1 MSSPSG
7 CVNCNDESEIDTK
20 HEAECS
26 EGEDAQIRI
35 APHVQAYL
43 AHNNPTTTCCGLS
56 IPIAFERAAPGTW
69 WNPRFDSE
77 VLEGQ
82 YRNSSFRQIRLR
94 FRFAL
99 LYILIFSITWFIYF
113 VVLGLGFNNMV
124 VKWPYL
130 CSIFGGVLLITCIML
145 FITFTNV
152 YKVYTLKLS
161 LVMALA
167 LCALSLSLVT
177 LTTVTHPQDGAVQA
191 ADISQSGHFTMC
203 IEILLIIYTLTPL
216 PLYACVVIGL
226 LYSIIFEIL
235 NIVLHMKEG
244 ELHYPGL
251 FVRILLQLC
260 VHIIG
265 VHIYLMTFVRMRG
278 TFMKVGQ
285 SLLVRRQLEME
296 KQLKEKMIH
305 SVMPPKLASWL
316 MDEQV
321 QESDTNLRTH
331 DPLNPRNSNPGTSDI
346 KSLFRPF
353 NMSCMDNVS
362 ILFADIVGFT
372 RMSSNKGAEELVN
385 ILNDLFEKFDELCK
399 AHGCEKIST
408 LGDCYYC
415 VSGCPEPRPDHATCC
430 VEMGL
435 GMIEAIQEFD
445 RERGE
450 GINMRVGVHTGTVL
464 CGIVGTRRFK
474 FDVWSNDV
482 SFANKMESTG
492 KPGRVH
498 ISEETSRFLGGSY
511 VLEEG
516 EEVFGH
522 KTFFIEGRQLHSPYD
537 HDQCLTP
544 SNPVNLRLI
553 ISPAA
558 SPQSILSFNHS
569 PQPPSR
575 GSHRNNTLAPHKPD
589 SSNYLSPTPF
599 HFRTKASSLPSIL
612 DSDAELEDKREKAF
626 PERADSSSKSPTSV
640 GSYGKYTNKLKNW
653 KVPKFLRKHSD
664 TPLHEIKKQ
673 EFGDKTIHFL
683 ETGAGI
689 GLQSNNGYHQV
700 PIVIE
705 SQDNKVARPVHS
717 SSKLNIPQ
725 SHEMACF
732 EREIIDIRSYLSQSR
747 SNMSPFARSSSYRSQ
762 YGRPNHIEVPPPVRA
777 RSSTLS
783 AHQGGAAGA
792 AGVAGA
798 AGEGDAPRPKER
810 RLHLPLAP
818 PARADD
824 SVSLCP
830 SVNSRKDSGI
840 RSTSRRSSIQHQIFA
855 LNNTLAA
862 SQHDMMQQR
871 VSGYYTSSQ
880 SSLNETSRSR
890 LPPPLDAKQVESLQK
905 LRKQSDLH
913 LIRCVQDNARSGVNY
928 FVQPP
933 LTRFTLCFKT
943 PEMEKFYRDKAHRS
957 DDCEDFPPTLTTS
970 RFNTALDILVSAI
983 IFLSV
988 AASTFALYDQW
999 RRSIGWFLFFI
1010 LIEAMA
1016 TSLCVYRHYL
1026 KWKTKN
1032 GTLVVT
1038 RTIRRSVKIFKY
1050 LSNWYPWHLSG
1061 SLLISL
1067 PILAVLINFSCQN
1080 TTLTILQGQQPFYVY
1095 LFCTSVVHFCNFT
1108 QMNWLVKNVLVSAYS
1123 GLFLFLAVL
1132 GCHEMHSR
1140 PGDSVHKTL
1149 SPLTVANN
1157 ETDFFNGT
1165 VNDLNDGKVEFQHEI
1180 HLKEL
1185 YLDTVLL
1192 LMLVW
1197 FLNREFEISYRLS
1210 FYSNFEANRDKQ
1222 KVQNTRNQADWLLH
1236 NIIPRHVADQLKNTA
1251 KYSENHKDAGIIFA
1265 SIVNFNEMYDESYLK
1280 GKEYLRVLNELIADF
1295 DELLERSEFQH
1306 VEKIK
1311 TIGSTFMAASGLN
1324 PDLRRASR
1332 DPHEHL
1338 FQLMDFALEM
1348 QKVVDNFNQD
1358 LLEFDFI
1365 LRIGFNFG
1373 DVTAGVIG
1381 TTKLYYDIWGDAVNI
1396 ASRMDSTGVPKRIQ
1410 VGEACI
1416 PVLSSRYEF
1425 EQRGSVYVKGKDD
1438 MNVYLVIG
1446 KRNA

>member
-1 MSSPSG
+1 MSTQGG
-7 CVNCNDESEIDTK
+7 CVSCHDGSDHYDAK

-26 EGEDAQIRI
+26 EGEDAQIQL

-43 AHNNPTTTCCGLS
+43 AHNNPTTNCCGFA

-77 VLEGQ
+77 ILEGQ
-82 YRNSSFRQIRLR
+82 YRSSSFRQIRLR

-99 LYILIFSITWFIYF
+99 LYILIFSVSWFVYF
-113 VVLGLGFNNMV
+113 VVLGMNGITI
-124 VKWPYL
+124 KWPFL
-130 CSIFGGVLLITCIML
+130 CSIFAGVLLITCAML
-145 FITFTNV
+145 FVTFTNI
-152 YKVYTLKLS
+152 YKIYTFKLS
-161 LVMALA
+161 LVIALA
-167 LCALSLSLVT
+167 LCTLSLSLVT
-177 LTTVTHPQDGAVQA
+177 LTTQLDTYFSQA

-216 PLYACVVIGL
+216 PLFACVIIGL
-226 LYSIIFEIL
+226 LYSVVFEIL
-235 NIVLHMKEG
+235 NIVLHLTEQ
-244 ELHYPGL
+244 EWQYPGM
-251 FVRILLQLC
+251 FVRILLQIC

-316 MDEQV
+316 MEEQV
-321 QESDTNLRTH
+321 QESDINFKTL
-331 DPLNPRNSNPGTSDI
+331 DPLNPRTSNPGASDI

-353 NMSCMDNVS
+353 NMNSMDNVS

-385 ILNDLFEKFDELCK
+385 ILNDLFEKFDELCIV
-399 AHGCEKIST
+399 HGCEKIST

-450 GINMRVGVHTGTVL
+450 GVNMRVGVHTGTVL

-482 SFANKMESTG
+482 TFANKMESTG

-498 ISEETSRFLGGSY
+498 ISEETSTFLGGSY

-522 KTFFIEGRQLHSPYD
+522 KTYFIEGRQMSSPYD

-558 SPQSILSFNHS
+558 SPQSVLSFNHS
-569 PQPPSR
+569 PLPMSAKT
-575 GSHRNNTLAPHKPD
+575 SDVLTDERNSSSKTDSN
-589 SSNYLSPTPF
+589 SSNFLSPNPF
-599 HFRTKASSLPSIL
+599 NFRTKASSLPSIL
-612 DSDAELEDKREKAF
+612 DSDAELEEKRDKGF
-626 PERADSSSKSPTSV
+626 TERNDNSSKSPTSV
-640 GSYGKYTNKLKNW
+640 GSYGKYTNKLRNW
-653 KVPKFLRKHSD
+653 KVPRFLRKHSD

-673 EFGDKTIHFL
+673 DFNEKSINFL
-683 ETGAGI
+683 ERGDVGA
-689 GLQSNNGYHQV
+689 QSNNGYHQV

-705 SQDNKVARPVHS
+705 SQDNKNAKALH

-725 SHEMACF
+725 DTASF
-732 EREIIDIRSYLSQSR
+732 EREVIDIRSYLSQSR

-762 YGRPNHIEVPPPVRA
+762 YGRPNIEVPVSRA
-777 RSSTLS
+777 RSSTLTNNDL
-783 AHQGGAAGA
+783 
-792 AGVAGA
+792 V
-798 AGEGDAPRPKER
+798 RPKDR
-810 RLHLPLAP
+810 RLNLPLPTHVAKHS
-818 PARADD
+818 DD
-824 SVSLCP
+824 VVSLCP
-830 SVNSRKDSGI
+830 SINSRKDSGI
-840 RSTSRRSSIQHQIFA
+840 RSTSRRSSIQQQIFA
-855 LNNTLAA
+855 LNHAALAT
-862 SQHDMMQQR
+862 SQNDMMQHR

-880 SSLNETSRSR
+880 SSLNDVPSKSR
-890 LPPPLDAKQVESLQK
+890 LPPPLNEKQVQSLQK
-905 LRKQSDLH
+905 LRKQSDLQ
-913 LIRCVQDNARSGVNY
+913 LIRCVQDNARSGINY

-933 LTRFTLCFKT
+933 LNRFTLFFKA
-943 PEMEKFYRDKAHRS
+943 PEMENHYRDKAHRS
-957 DDCEDFPPTLTTS
+957 DDSEDFPPTLTTS

-983 IFLSV
+983 IFLAV
-988 AASTFALYDQW
+988 ATSILVLYKEW
-999 RRSIGWFLFFI
+999 IYSMGWIIFFI
-1010 LIEAMA
+1010 VIEAIA
-1016 TSLCVYRHYL
+1016 ISLCVYRHYL

-1032 GTLVVT
+1032 NPLVIT
-1038 RTIRRSVKIFKY
+1038 DTIRRSVRIFRK
-1050 LSNWYPWHLSG
+1050 LSAWHPWHLSG

-1080 TTLTILQGQQPFYVY
+1080 TTMTILRGEQSFYVY
-1095 LFCTSVVHFCNFT
+1095 LLCVSIVHFCNFT
-1108 QMNWLVKNVLVSAYS
+1108 QMSWLVKNTLVSLYA
-1123 GLFLFLAVL
+1123 GLFLFLAVF
-1132 GCHEMHSR
+1132 GCHEANTHMLATDINEQLSARLFAQNITFLNLTNASLEDSFDSSNRTIVEGMH
-1140 PGDSVHKTL
+1140 HKMH
-1149 SPLTVANN
+1149 LT
-1157 ETDFFNGT
+1157 
-1165 VNDLNDGKVEFQHEI
+1165 
-1180 HLKEL
+1180 EL
-1185 YLDTVLL
+1185 YLDVVLL

-1210 FYSNFEANRDKQ
+1210 FYSNVVANRDKQ
-1222 KVQNTRNQADWLLH
+1222 RVQIMRNQADWLLH

-1251 KYSENHKDAGIIFA
+1251 KYSENHKDVAIIFA

-1295 DELLERSEFQH
+1295 DELLERREFQH

-1324 PDLRRASR
+1324 PDLRHASR
-1332 DPHEHL
+1332 SNYEHL
-1338 FQLMDFALEM
+1338 YQLMDFAIEM

-1358 LLEFDFI
+1358 LLEFNFI
-1365 LRIGFNFG
+1365 IRIGYNFG

-1396 ASRMDSTGVPKRIQ
+1396 ASRMDSTGVAKRIQ

-1416 PVLSSRYEF
+1416 PVLSQRYDF
-1425 EQRGSVYVKGKDD
+1425 EPRGSVYVKGKDD
-1438 MNVYLVIG
+1438 MNVYLLVG
-1446 KRNA
+1446 KKET

>member
-1 MSSPSG
+1 MSAHSG
-7 CVNCNDESEIDTK
+7 CMGCNEASEHFESK
-20 HEAECS
+20 HDVECS
-26 EGEDAQIRI
+26 EGEDTQIRL

-43 AHNNPTTTCCGLS
+43 AHNNSTTNCCGFG

-77 VLEGQ
+77 ILEGQ
-82 YRNSSFRQIRLR
+82 YRSSSFRQIRLR

-113 VVLGLGFNNMV
+113 VVLGLNDV
-124 VKWPYL
+124 TVKWPFL
-130 CSIFGGVLLITCIML
+130 CSIFAGVLLITSVML
-145 FITFTNV
+145 FITFTQI
-152 YKVYTLKLS
+152 YKVYTFRLS

-167 LCALSLSLVT
+167 LCTLSLSLIA
-177 LTTVTHPQDGAVQA
+177 LTTQIETSSQV

-216 PLYACVVIGL
+216 PLFACVSIGL
-226 LYSIIFEIL
+226 LFSIAFETL
-235 NIVLHMKEG
+235 NVFLHLSEQ
-244 ELHYPGL
+244 EWQYPGML
-251 FVRILLQLC
+251 VRILLHLC

-316 MDEQV
+316 MEEQV
-321 QESDTNLRTH
+321 QDTETLSKSH
-331 DPLNPRNSNPGTSDI
+331 DPLQPRTSNPGASDI

-353 NMSCMDNVS
+353 NMSSMDNVS

-372 RMSSNKGAEELVN
+372 KMSSNKGAEELVN
-385 ILNDLFEKFDELCK
+385 ILNDLFEKFDELCLV
-399 AHGCEKIST
+399 HGCEKIST

-435 GMIEAIQEFD
+435 GMIEAIQDFD

-450 GINMRVGVHTGTVL
+450 GVNMRVGVHTGTVL

-482 SFANKMESTG
+482 TLANKMESTG

-522 KTFFIEGRQLHSPYD
+522 KTYFIEGRQFSSPYD
-537 HDQCLTP
+537 HENCLSP

-558 SPQSILSFNHS
+558 SPQSVLSISHS
-569 PQPPSR
+569 PLPLSAKT
-575 GSHRNNTLAPHKPD
+575 SDASSDDKSNKPD
-589 SSNYLSPTPF
+589 AKYSSNFLSPSPF
-599 HFRTKASSLPSIL
+599 NFRNKASSLPSIL
-612 DSDAELEDKREKAF
+612 DSDTELDDKRDKRF
-626 PERADSSSKSPTSV
+626 TNGNDNSSKSPTSI
-640 GSYGKYTNKLKNW
+640 GSCGKYTNKIKQW

-664 TPLHEIKKQ
+664 TPLHEMKKQ
-673 EFGDKTIHFL
+673 NFSDKTIHFV
-683 ETGAGI
+683 ESGDGAI
-689 GLQSNNGYHQV
+689 QSNNGYHKV

-705 SQDNKVARPVHS
+705 SHDAKCVRPLQS
-717 SSKLNIPQ
+717 SSKINNIRNQ
-725 SHEMACF
+725 EMALF
-732 EREIIDIRSYLSQSR
+732 EKEIIDIRSYLSQSR

-762 YGRPNHIEVPPPVRA
+762 YGRPNIEQVPVSRA
-777 RSSTLS
+777 RSSTL
-783 AHQGGAAGA
+783 ATQG
-792 AGVAGA
+792 
-798 AGEGDAPRPKER
+798 ELIRPKER
-810 RLHLPLAP
+810 KLNLPIP
-818 PARADD
+818 PNQVRPPEDI
-824 SVSLCP
+824 VSLCP

-840 RSTSRRSSIQHQIFA
+840 RSTSRRSSIQQQIFA
-855 LNNTLAA
+855 LNHVSLAT
-862 SQHDMMQQR
+862 SQVDIMQHR

-880 SSLNETSRSR
+880 SSLNDVPSRTR
-890 LPPPLDAKQVESLQK
+890 LPAPLNEQQVQSLQK
-905 LRKQSDLH
+905 LRKQSDLQ
-913 LIRCVQDNARSGVNY
+913 LIRCVQDNARSGINY

-933 LTRFTLCFKT
+933 LNGLTLCFKQ
-943 PEMEKFYRDKAHRS
+943 PEMERLYRDKAHRS

-970 RFNTALDILVSAI
+970 RYNTALDILVSLI
-983 IFLSV
+983 IFLIV
-988 AASTFALYDQW
+988 AASIVIVYKEW
-999 RRSIGWFLFFI
+999 RYSLGWFILFMTMEI
-1010 LIEAMA
+1010 MA
-1016 TSLCVYRHYL
+1016 ISLCVYRHYL
-1026 KWKTKN
+1026 KWRTKSDPEDITT
-1032 GTLVVT
+1032 TL
-1038 RTIRRSVKIFKY
+1038 RRSVKVFRK

-1067 PILAVLINFSCQN
+1067 PVLAVLVNFSCQN
-1080 TTLTILQGQQPFYVY
+1080 TTLTILKGKQSFYVY
-1095 LFCTSVVHFCNFT
+1095 LLNVSIVHFCNFT
-1108 QMNWLVKNVLVSAYS
+1108 QMSWLVKNALVTLYA
-1123 GLFLFLAVL
+1123 GLFLFLSLL
-1132 GCHEMHSR
+1132 GCREVNTQFLNSDINSPLNLVAQNSTILNATMLLEELFEGNSTNVFNAVQHEMH
-1140 PGDSVHKTL
+1140 L
-1149 SPLTVANN
+1149 
-1157 ETDFFNGT
+1157 
-1165 VNDLNDGKVEFQHEI
+1165 Q
-1180 HLKEL
+1180 EL
-1185 YLDTVLL
+1185 YLDVALL
-1192 LMLVW
+1192 LILVW

-1210 FYSNFEANRDKQ
+1210 FYSNVVANRDKQ
-1222 KVQNTRNQADWLLH
+1222 RVQNMRNQADWLLH
-1236 NIIPRHVADQLKNTA
+1236 NIIPRHVAEQLKNTA
-1251 KYSENHKDAGIIFA
+1251 KYSENHKDVAIIFA

-1295 DELLERSEFQH
+1295 DELLERPQFQH

-1324 PDLRRASR
+1324 PNLRQSSQSC
-1332 DPHEHL
+1332 HEHL
-1338 FQLMDFALEM
+1338 YQLMDFALEM
-1348 QKVVDNFNQD
+1348 QKVVENFNQD

-1365 LRIGFNFG
+1365 LRIGYNFG

-1381 TTKLYYDIWGDAVNI
+1381 TTKLYYDIWGDAVNM
-1396 ASRMDSTGVPKRIQ
+1396 ASRMDSTGVVKRIQ

-1416 PVLSSRYEF
+1416 PVLSTRYDF
-1425 EQRGSVYVKGKDD
+1425 EPRGSVYVKGKDN

-1446 KRNA
+1446 KKDT

>member
-1 MSSPSG
+1 MTEQSG
-7 CVNCNDESEIDTK
+7 CVSCSDGSHQFDSK
-20 HEAECS
+20 HDVECS
-26 EGEDAQIRI
+26 EGEDAQIRL

-43 AHNNPTTTCCGLS
+43 ARNNPTTNCCGLT

-77 VLEGQ
+77 ILEGQ
-82 YRNSSFRQIRLR
+82 YRSSSFRQIRLR

-99 LYILIFSITWFIYF
+99 LYILIFSISWFVYF
-113 VVLGLGFNNMV
+113 VVLGLNGIP
-124 VKWPYL
+124 VKWPSL
-130 CSIFGGVLLITCIML
+130 CSIFAAVLLITSVML
-145 FITFTNV
+145 FVTFTNI
-152 YKVYTLKLS
+152 YRVYTFKLS

-167 LCALSLSLVT
+167 LCTLSLSLVT
-177 LTTVTHPQDGAVQA
+177 LTTRLETAAFSQA

-216 PLYACVVIGL
+216 PLYACVIIGI
-226 LYSIIFEIL
+226 LYSIVFEVL
-235 NIVLHMKEG
+235 NIVLHLSEQ
-244 ELHYPGL
+244 EWQCPGM

-285 SLLVRRQLEME
+285 SLLVRKQLEME

-305 SVMPPKLASWL
+305 SVMPPKVASWL
-316 MDEQV
+316 LEEQV
-321 QESDTNLRTH
+321 LESDTLKTH
-331 DPLNPRNSNPGTSDI
+331 NPLNPRNSNPGASDI

-353 NMSCMDNVS
+353 NMSSMDNVS

-385 ILNDLFEKFDELCK
+385 ILNDLFEKFDELCQN
-399 AHGCEKIST
+399 HGCEKIST

-435 GMIEAIQEFD
+435 GMIDAIKEFD
-445 RERGE
+445 RVRGE

-482 SFANKMESTG
+482 TFANKMESTG

-498 ISEETSRFLGGSY
+498 ISEETSKFLGGSY
-511 VLEEG
+511 ILEEG
-516 EEVFGH
+516 DDVFGH
-522 KTFFIEGRQLHSPYD
+522 KTYFIEGRQLYSPYD
-537 HDQCLTP
+537 HDNCLAP
-544 SNPVNLRLI
+544 SNPINLRLI

-558 SPQSILSFNHS
+558 SPQSILSNHS
-569 PQPPSR
+569 PLPLTPRDYADDKTSSR
-575 GSHRNNTLAPHKPD
+575 KLDTKNF
-589 SSNYLSPTPF
+589 LSPGAF
-599 HFRTKASSLPSIL
+599 NFRTKASSLPSIL
-612 DSDAELEDKREKAF
+612 DSDTELDEKRDKGF
-626 PERADSSSKSPTSV
+626 PERNDSSSKSPTSV
-640 GSYGKYTNKLKNW
+640 GSYGKYTTKLKNW
-653 KVPKFLRKHSD
+653 KVPRFLRKHSD

-673 EFGDKTIHFL
+673 ELTDKTIQFL
-683 ETGAGI
+683 ERNDVGAGV
-689 GLQSNNGYHQV
+689 QSSNGYQQV

-705 SQDNKVARPVHS
+705 SQDNKSRPAQS
-717 SSKLNIPQ
+717 SSKLNIPHSQ
-725 SHEMACF
+725 DMASF

-762 YGRPNHIEVPPPVRA
+762 YGRSNNIEVPVCRA
-777 RSSTLS
+777 RSSTLTT
-783 AHQGGAAGA
+783 QD
-792 AGVAGA
+792 
-798 AGEGDAPRPKER
+798 ELIRPKDR
-810 RLHLPLAP
+810 RLNLPLSSPQPCRA
-818 PARADD
+818 ADD
-824 SVSLCP
+824 VISLCP

-840 RSTSRRSSIQHQIFA
+840 RSTSRRSSIQQQIYA
-855 LNNTLAA
+855 LNHIAT
-862 SQHDMMQQR
+862 SHTDMMQHR

-880 SSLNETSRSR
+880 SSLNDTHPRIR
-890 LPPPLDAKQVESLQK
+890 LPPPLNEEQVKSLQK
-905 LRKQSDLH
+905 LRKQSDLQ
-913 LIRCVQDNARSGVNY
+913 LIRCVQDNARSGISY

-933 LTRFTLCFKT
+933 LNTFTLFFKSY
-943 PEMEKFYRDKAHRS
+943 EIEKHYRDKAHRS

-983 IFLSV
+983 IFLAVTTSI
-988 AASTFALYDQW
+988 FILYDDW
-999 RRSIGWFLFFI
+999 MYSVGWFVFFLCIEIVAMI
-1010 LIEAMA
+1010 L
-1016 TSLCVYRHYL
+1016 CFYRHYL
-1026 KWKTKN
+1026 KWKTN
-1032 GTLVVT
+1032 HETLTESISRKV
-1038 RTIRRSVKIFKY
+1038 RIFRQ

-1061 SLLISL
+1061 GLLISL

-1080 TTLTILQGQQPFYVY
+1080 TTMTILRGEQSFYVY
-1095 LFCTSVVHFCNFT
+1095 LLCISIVHFCNFT
-1108 QMNWLVKNVLVSAYS
+1108 QMNWLVKNTLVTLYA
-1123 GLFLFLAVL
+1123 GLFLFFAVL
-1132 GCHEMHSR
+1132 GCHEVNTQLLD
-1140 PGDSVHKTL
+1140 GDITLKLTPQMYAHNTSELDEGNSTIDWLEINNVTMGFDSKQHKL
-1149 SPLTVANN
+1149 HLT
-1157 ETDFFNGT
+1157 
-1165 VNDLNDGKVEFQHEI
+1165 
-1180 HLKEL
+1180 EL
-1185 YLDTVLL
+1185 YLDVALL

-1210 FYSNFEANRDKQ
+1210 FYSNVVANRDKQ
-1222 KVQNTRNQADWLLH
+1222 RVQNMRNQADWLLH

-1251 KYSENHKDAGIIFA
+1251 KYSENHKDVAIIFA

-1295 DELLERSEFQH
+1295 DELLEKEQFQH

-1324 PDLRRASR
+1324 PDLRHASR
-1332 DPHEHL
+1332 GTCDHL
-1338 FQLMDFALEM
+1338 YQLMEFALEM

-1365 LRIGFNFG
+1365 LRIGYNFG

-1416 PVLSSRYEF
+1416 PVLSARYEF
-1425 EQRGSVYVKGKDD
+1425 EPRGSVYVKGKDN
-1438 MNVYLVIG
+1438 MNVYLVVG
-1446 KRNA
+1446 RKDT

>member
-1 MSSPSG
+1 MSAPSG
-7 CVNCNDESEIDTK
+7 CVNCSDGSEKSDLK
-20 HEAECS
+20 HEAEGS
-26 EGEDAQIRI
+26 EGEDAQIRL

-43 AHNNPTTTCCGLS
+43 AHNSPTTNCCGLT

-69 WNPRFDSE
+69 WNPRFDSKI
-77 VLEGQ
+77 LEGQ
-82 YRNSSFRQIRLR
+82 YRHSSFRQIRLR

-99 LYILIFSITWFIYF
+99 LYILIFSISWFVYF
-113 VVLGLGFNNMV
+113 VVLGLNGMT
-124 VKWPYL
+124 VKWPFL
-130 CSIFGGVLLITCIML
+130 CSIFAGVLLITSVML
-145 FITFTNV
+145 YVTFTNV
-152 YKVYTLKLS
+152 YKGYTFKIS

-167 LCALSLSLVT
+167 LCTLSLSLVT
-177 LTTVTHPQDGAVQA
+177 LTTQVQTHGLPPRA
-191 ADISQSGHFTMC
+191 ADISQSGHFIMC

-216 PLYACVVIGL
+216 PLFACVITGI
-226 LYSIIFEIL
+226 LYSIVFEVL
-235 NIVLHMKEG
+235 NIVLHLTEQEWQG
-244 ELHYPGL
+244 PGL
-251 FVRILLQLC
+251 FVRVLLQLC

-265 VHIYLMTFVRMRG
+265 IHIYLMTFVRMRG

-305 SVMPPKLASWL
+305 SVMPPKLASCL
-316 MDEQV
+316 MEEQV
-321 QESDTNLRTH
+321 LESEPNLKNHH
-331 DPLNPRNSNPGTSDI
+331 DPLNARPSNPAAGDI

-385 ILNDLFEKFDELCK
+385 ILNDLFEKFDELCQI
-399 AHGCEKIST
+399 HGCEKIST

-435 GMIEAIQEFD
+435 GMIDAIQEFD

-498 ISEETSRFLGGSY
+498 VSEETTRFLGGSY

-522 KTFFIEGRQLHSPYD
+522 KTYFIEGRQLSSPYD
-537 HDQCLTP
+537 HEQCLTP

-558 SPQSILSFNHS
+558 SPQSVLSFMQPPRS
-569 PQPPSR
+569 PQSPQGFNEARKSD
-575 GSHRNNTLAPHKPD
+575 NF
-589 SSNYLSPTPF
+589 LSPAPF
-599 HFRTKASSLPSIL
+599 HFRAKASSLPSIL
-612 DSDAELEDKREKAF
+612 DSDEMDENREKGF
-626 PERADSSSKSPTSV
+626 PERTDSSSKSPTSV
-640 GSYGKYTNKLKNW
+640 GSYGKYASKLKNW
-653 KVPKFLRKHSD
+653 KVSKFLRKHSD
-664 TPLHEIKKQ
+664 TPLHSIKKQ
-673 EFGDKTIHFL
+673 EFNDGDKT
-683 ETGAGI
+683 
-689 GLQSNNGYHQV
+689 LQLLSCGDAPSSNGYQQV

-705 SQDNKVARPVHS
+705 TQDTKARPT
-717 SSKLNIPQ
+717 SSKLITPVNPDMV
-725 SHEMACF
+725 SF
-732 EREIIDIRSYLSQSR
+732 EKEIIDIRSYLSQSR

-762 YGRPNHIEVPPPVRA
+762 YGRPTNIDIPVCRA
-777 RSSTLS
+777 RSSTL
-783 AHQGGAAGA
+783 ATQG
-792 AGVAGA
+792 
-798 AGEGDAPRPKER
+798 E
-810 RLHLPLAP
+810 L
-818 PARADD
+818 RACVRKRQED

-840 RSTSRRSSIQHQIFA
+840 RSTSRRSSIQQQIFA
-855 LNNTLAA
+855 LNHTAIA
-862 SQHDMMQQR
+862 VSQHDMMQHR

-880 SSLNETSRSR
+880 SSLNEPPGRAR
-890 LPPPLDAKQVESLQK
+890 LPAPLNDQQVQSLQK
-905 LRKQSDLH
+905 LRKQSDLQ
-913 LIRCVQDNARSGVNY
+913 LIRCVQDNARSGINY

-933 LTRFTLCFKT
+933 LNRFTLFFKA
-943 PEMEKFYRDKAHRS
+943 PEIEAQYRDKAHRS

-983 IFLSV
+983 IFLAVSV
-988 AASTFALYDQW
+988 SIFVLYHAWRQW
-999 RRSIGWFLFFI
+999 IGWFALFTF
-1010 LIEAMA
+1010 IEAI
-1016 TSLCVYRHYL
+1016 TISCCVYRHYL
-1026 KWKTKN
+1026 KWKTKGN
-1032 GTLVVT
+1032 PPVT
-1038 RTIRRSVKIFKY
+1038 DTIRRSVKIFRK
-1050 LSNWYPWHLSG
+1050 LTDWFPWHLSG
-1061 SLLISL
+1061 GLLISL
-1067 PILAVLINFSCQN
+1067 PILAILINFSCN
-1080 TTLTILQGQQPFYVY
+1080 YTTMPILKGEQSFYVY
-1095 LFCTSVVHFCNFT
+1095 LLCISIVHFCNFT
-1108 QMNWLVKNVLVSAYS
+1108 QMNWLVKNTLVTVYA

-1132 GCHEMHSR
+1132 GCHEVNTQYLDADIMRPSILAATHNTSSNATDDYSDDWLENNSTETGESMLHKMH
-1140 PGDSVHKTL
+1140 
-1149 SPLTVANN
+1149 LT
-1157 ETDFFNGT
+1157 
-1165 VNDLNDGKVEFQHEI
+1165 
-1180 HLKEL
+1180 EL
-1185 YLDTVLL
+1185 YLDIVLL

-1210 FYSNFEANRDKQ
+1210 FYSNVVANRDKQ
-1222 KVQNTRNQADWLLH
+1222 RVQNMRNQADWLLH

-1251 KYSENHKDAGIIFA
+1251 KYSENHKDVGIIFA

-1295 DELLERSEFQH
+1295 DELLERPEFQH

-1324 PDLRRASR
+1324 PDLRHSSR
-1332 DPHEHL
+1332 GSHDHL
-1338 FQLMDFALEM
+1338 YQLMDFALEM

-1365 LRIGFNFG
+1365 LRIGYNFG

-1396 ASRMDSTGVPKRIQ
+1396 ASRMDSTGVVKRIQ

-1416 PVLSSRYEF
+1416 PVLSPIYEF

-1438 MNVYLVIG
+1438 MNVYLLVR
-1446 KRNA
+1446 KKEL

>member
-1 MSSPSG
+1 MSAPSG
-7 CVNCNDESEIDTK
+7 CVSCSDGSQQFEIKHDT
-20 HEAECS
+20 ECS
-26 EGEDAQIRI
+26 EGEDAQIRL

-43 AHNNPTTTCCGLS
+43 AHNNPTTNCCGLA
-56 IPIAFERAAPGTW
+56 IPIAFERAAAGIW

-77 VLEGQ
+77 ILEGQ
-82 YRNSSFRQIRLR
+82 YRSSSFRQIRLR

-99 LYILIFSITWFIYF
+99 LYILIFSISWFVYF
-113 VVLGLGFNNMV
+113 VGLGLNGV
-124 VKWPYL
+124 TVKWPFL
-130 CSIFGGVLLITCIML
+130 CSMFGGVLLITSVML
-145 FITFTNV
+145 FVTFTNI
-152 YKVYTLKLS
+152 YKVYTFKLS
-161 LVMALA
+161 LIMALA
-167 LCALSLSLVT
+167 LCTLSLSLVT
-177 LTTVTHPQDGAVQA
+177 LTTQLDVAASQA

-216 PLYACVVIGL
+216 PLYACVIIGI
-226 LYSIIFEIL
+226 LYSIVFEVL
-235 NIVLHMKEG
+235 NIVLHLREQQWQC
-244 ELHYPGL
+244 PGM

-316 MDEQV
+316 MEEQV
-321 QESDTNLRTH
+321 LELETNLKIH
-331 DPLNPRNSNPGTSDI
+331 NPLHQRNSNPGASDI

-353 NMSCMDNVS
+353 NMSSMDSVS

-372 RMSSNKGAEELVN
+372 RMSSNKGADELVN
-385 ILNDLFEKFDELCK
+385 ILNDLFEKFDELCQI
-399 AHGCEKIST
+399 HGCEKIST

-435 GMIEAIQEFD
+435 GMIDAIQDFD

-450 GINMRVGVHTGTVL
+450 GVSMRVGVHTGTVL

-482 SFANKMESTG
+482 TFANKMESSG

-498 ISEETSRFLGGSY
+498 ISEETAKFLGGSY

-522 KTFFIEGRQLHSPYD
+522 KTYFIEGRQLYSPYD
-537 HDQCLTP
+537 NDQCLTP

-553 ISPAA
+553 ISPAI
-558 SPQSILSFNHS
+558 SPQSALSFNNS
-569 PQPPSR
+569 PPFSAR
-575 GSHRNNTLAPHKPD
+575 INDTRNDKTSPRIHDVN
-589 SSNYLSPTPF
+589 NFLSPNQF
-599 HFRTKASSLPSIL
+599 NFRNKASSLPSIL
-612 DSDAELEDKREKAF
+612 DSDAELDDKREKSF
-626 PERADSSSKSPTSV
+626 PDENDNSSKSPTSV

-653 KVPKFLRKHSD
+653 KVPRFLRKHSD
-664 TPLHEIKKQ
+664 TPLHMMKKQ
-673 EFGDKTIHFL
+673 DFCDKTIQFM
-683 ETGAGI
+683 ERGDAVQT
-689 GLQSNNGYHQV
+689 SNGYQQV

-705 SQDNKVARPVHS
+705 SQSSRCGRPVQS
-717 SSKLNIPQ
+717 SSKLNIPLPLG
-725 SHEMACF
+725 HDIGLF

-762 YGRPNHIEVPPPVRA
+762 YGRPHNNIEVPVCRA
-777 RSSTLS
+777 RSSTITT
-783 AHQGGAAGA
+783 QG
-792 AGVAGA
+792 
-798 AGEGDAPRPKER
+798 ELIRPKER
-810 RLHLPLAP
+810 RLNLPLIAP
-818 PARADD
+818 PHAPLPAPTHARAQEDAI
-824 SVSLCP
+824 SLCP

-855 LNNTLAA
+855 LNHTGLAT
-862 SQHDMMQQR
+862 SQADMMQHR

-880 SSLNETSRSR
+880 SSLNEHTARSR
-890 LPPPLDAKQVESLQK
+890 LPAPLNEQQVQSLQK
-905 LRKQSDLH
+905 LRKQSDLQ
-913 LIRCVQDNARSGVNY
+913 LIRCVQDNARSGINY

-933 LTRFTLCFKT
+933 LNRLTLYFKSD
-943 PEMEKFYRDKAHRS
+943 EMEKHYRDKAHRS
-957 DDCEDFPPTLTTS
+957 DDSEDFPPTLTTS

-983 IFLSV
+983 IFVAVTVSV
-988 AASTFALYDQW
+988 
-999 RRSIGWFLFFI
+999 FI
-1010 LIEAMA
+1010 LYGEWRHSTAWFATLALTQVVAM
-1016 TSLCVYRHYL
+1016 SFCIYRHYL

-1032 GTLVVT
+1032 APHVT
-1038 RTIRRSVKIFKY
+1038 DTIRRSVRVFRK
-1050 LSNWYPWHLSG
+1050 LTNWFPWHLSG

-1067 PILAVLINFSCQN
+1067 PILAVLINFSCEN
-1080 TTLTILQGQQPFYVY
+1080 TTMVILRGDQSFYVY
-1095 LFCTSVVHFCNFT
+1095 LLCVSIVHFCNFT
-1108 QMNWLVKNVLVSAYS
+1108 QMNWLVKNTLVTIYAA
-1123 GLFLFLAVL
+1123 LFLFLAIL
-1132 GCHEMHSR
+1132 GCHESNTQVI
-1140 PGDSVHKTL
+1140 GDINIPRLFINSVELIHNMTNVSAADWL
-1149 SPLTVANN
+1149 QN
-1157 ETDFFNGT
+1157 NGT
-1165 VNDLNDGKVEFQHEI
+1165 EFVMGVQHEL
-1180 HLKEL
+1180 HVTEL
-1185 YLDTVLL
+1185 YLDVALL

-1210 FYSNFEANRDKQ
+1210 FYSNVVANRDKQ
-1222 KVQNTRNQADWLLH
+1222 RVQNMRNQADWLLH

-1251 KYSENHKDAGIIFA
+1251 KYSENYKDVGIIFA

-1295 DELLERSEFQH
+1295 DELLERPEFQH

-1324 PDLRRASR
+1324 PDLRHASR
-1332 DPHEHL
+1332 DPHDHL
-1338 FQLMDFALEM
+1338 HQLLNFALEM

-1365 LRIGFNFG
+1365 LRIGYNFG

-1381 TTKLYYDIWGDAVNI
+1381 TSKLYYDIWGDAVNI
-1396 ASRMDSTGVPKRIQ
+1396 ASRMDSTGVVKRIQ
-1410 VGEACI
+1410 VGESCI
-1416 PVLSSRYEF
+1416 AVLSDRYDF
-1425 EQRGSVYVKGKDD
+1425 EPRGSVYVKGKDN
-1438 MNVYLVIG
+1438 MNVYLVVG
-1446 KRNA
+1446 KKET

>member
-1 MSSPSG
+1 MSAPSG
-7 CVNCNDESEIDTK
+7 CVSCSDGSQQFDGR
-20 HEAECS
+20 HDVDCS
-26 EGEDAQIRI
+26 EGDDIQIRL

-43 AHNNPTTTCCGLS
+43 AHNNSTTNCCGLA

-77 VLEGQ
+77 ILEGQ
-82 YRNSSFRQIRLR
+82 YRSSSFRQIRLR

-99 LYILIFSITWFIYF
+99 LYILIFSISWFVYF
-113 VVLGLGFNNMV
+113 VGLGLNGV
-124 VKWPYL
+124 TVKWPFL
-130 CSIFGGVLLITCIML
+130 CSMFAGVLLITSVML
-145 FITFTNV
+145 FVTFTNI
-152 YKVYTLKLS
+152 YRVYTFKLS

-167 LCALSLSLVT
+167 LCTLSLSLVT
-177 LTTVTHPQDGAVQA
+177 LTTQLQVDSTQA

-216 PLYACVVIGL
+216 PLYVCVIIGL
-226 LYSIIFEIL
+226 LYSIVFEVL
-235 NIVLHMKEG
+235 NIFLHLTEQQWQS
-244 ELHYPGL
+244 PGM

-316 MDEQV
+316 MEEQV
-321 QESDTNLRTH
+321 LESDTNLKNN
-331 DPLNPRNSNPGTSDI
+331 DPLNPRNSNPGASVI

-353 NMSCMDNVS
+353 NMSSMDNVS

-372 RMSSNKGAEELVN
+372 KMSSNKGAEELVN
-385 ILNDLFEKFDELCK
+385 ILNDLFEKFDELCQK
-399 AHGCEKIST
+399 HGCEKIST

-482 SFANKMESTG
+482 TFANKMESTG
-492 KPGRVH
+492 RPGRVH
-498 ISEETSRFLGGSY
+498 ISEETSKFLGGSY

-522 KTFFIEGRQLHSPYD
+522 KTYFIEGRQLYSPYNND
-537 HDQCLTP
+537 HSLTP

-558 SPQSILSFNHS
+558 SPQSVLSFNNS
-569 PQPPSR
+569 PVPLASR
-575 GSHRNNTLAPHKPD
+575 ELHLSDTKGSPRTGD
-589 SSNYLSPTPF
+589 SSNFLSPNPF
-599 HFRTKASSLPSIL
+599 NFRAKASSLPSIL
-612 DSDAELEDKREKAF
+612 DSEAELEEKREKRF
-626 PERADSSSKSPTSV
+626 IDRNDGSSKSPTSV

-653 KVPKFLRKHSD
+653 KVPRFLRKHSD
-664 TPLHEIKKQ
+664 TPLHEIKK
-673 EFGDKTIHFL
+673 ELNEKALHML
-683 ETGAGI
+683 ESEGV

-705 SQDNKVARPVHS
+705 SQDNKCGRPVQS
-717 SSKLNIPQ
+717 GSKLNIQQ
-725 SHEMACF
+725 SHDTASF
-732 EREIIDIRSYLSQSR
+732 EKEIIDIRSYLSQSR

-762 YGRPNHIEVPPPVRA
+762 YGRSNNIEVPVCRA
-777 RSSTLS
+777 RSSTIT
-783 AHQGGAAGA
+783 AQGEVVRPKDRRLNLPLPAPQ
-792 AGVAGA
+792 
-798 AGEGDAPRPKER
+798 PRPQ
-810 RLHLPLAP
+810 
-818 PARADD
+818 DD
-824 SVSLCP
+824 AVSLCP

-840 RSTSRRSSIQHQIFA
+840 RSTSRRSSIQQQIFA
-855 LNNTLAA
+855 LNHAA
-862 SQHDMMQQR
+862 IATSQADMMQHR

-880 SSLNETSRSR
+880 SSLNELSSRCR
-890 LPPPLDAKQVESLQK
+890 LPPPLNEQQVQSLQK
-905 LRKQSDLH
+905 LRKQSDLQ

-933 LTRFTLCFKT
+933 LNRFTLFFKAND
-943 PEMEKFYRDKAHRS
+943 MEKHYRDKAHRS

-983 IFLSV
+983 IFLAVTTSV
-988 AASTFALYDQW
+988 
-999 RRSIGWFLFFI
+999 FI
-1010 LIEAMA
+1010 LYKEWRHSIISFAFFFLIEVLAM
-1016 TSLCVYRHYL
+1016 SLCVYRHYL
-1026 KWKTKN
+1026 KWKTK
-1032 GTLVVT
+1032 TDPHEVT
-1038 RTIRRSVKIFKY
+1038 NAMKRSVKIFRKC
-1050 LSNWYPWHLSG
+1050 SNWCPWHLCG

-1067 PILAVLINFSCQN
+1067 PILAVLINFSCLN
-1080 TTLTILQGQQPFYVY
+1080 STVVILKGEQSFYVY
-1095 LFCTSVVHFCNFT
+1095 LLCISIVHFVNFT
-1108 QMNWLVKNVLVSAYS
+1108 QMCWLVKNTLVTLYAA
-1123 GLFLFLAVL
+1123 LFLFLALL
-1132 GCHEMHSR
+1132 GCHEANTQIVDR
-1140 PGDSVHKTL
+1140 NIVNP
-1149 SPLTVANN
+1149 PLFAHNF
-1157 ETDFFNGT
+1157 TDFLDNMT
-1165 VNDLNDGKVEFQHEI
+1165 NVNYLLENVNSTRTEDAVHHML

-1185 YLDTVLL
+1185 YIDVALL

-1210 FYSNFEANRDKQ
+1210 FYSNVVANRDKQ
-1222 KVQNTRNQADWLLH
+1222 RVQNMRNQADWLLH

-1251 KYSENHKDAGIIFA
+1251 KYSENHKDVGIIFA

-1295 DELLERSEFQH
+1295 DELLERPEFQH

-1332 DPHEHL
+1332 DTHDHL
-1338 FQLMDFALEM
+1338 YQLMDFALEM

-1365 LRIGFNFG
+1365 LRIGYNFG

-1396 ASRMDSTGVPKRIQ
+1396 ASRMDSTGVVKRIQ
-1410 VGEACI
+1410 VGASCI
-1416 PVLSSRYEF
+1416 PVLSNMYEF
-1425 EQRGSVYVKGKDD
+1425 EPRGSVYVKGKDN
-1438 MNVYLVIG
+1438 MNVYLVVG
-1446 KRNA
+1446 KKDT